1 MPDATAF
8 QQCVGHIAMAGDF
21 RLAVNSVLRAQLE
34 MTRMFEKS
42 EFRSTIGLRQCS
54 DRGRVS

>member
-1 MPDATAF
+1 M
-8 QQCVGHIAMAGDF
+8 GHIAMAGDF

-42 EFRSTIGLRQCS
+42 EFRSTIGLLQCS